1 LEIVIESLVEGA
13 QRAKGTVVVIDVLR
27 AFTSTCVAF
36 ERGVDHIVMVA
47 EVEEALALRE
57 AGAADLCI
65 GEVAGLKPDGFDY
78 GNSPYE
84 LSGAD
89 LSGKVIAQSTRA
101 GTTGVA
107 LAAEA
112 GAERL
117 FAGSLV
123 NAAATV
129 RAIAAIGAAI
139 GPEHVT
145 LAAMGAWGTIRS
157 DEDEQCAWYL
167 KNLLQGRRPDP
178 QAVRSLVLAG
188 EESQK
193 YHDPM
198 QERYHAKDLEMATRI
213 DSVDFAIG
221 VERRDGL
228 LIARPIRPAQL
239 A

>member
-1 LEIVIESLVEGA
+1 VEVVIESLIEGA

-27 AFTSTCVAF
+27 AFTSACVAF

-57 AGAADLCI
+57 SGAADLCI
-65 GEVAGLKPDGFDY
+65 GEVAGLKPDGFDF

-107 LAAEA
+107 LAAEV

-123 NAAATV
+123 NAAATA
-129 RAIAAIGAAI
+129 RAVAATGA
-139 GPEHVT
+139 ERVT

-167 KNLLQGRRPDP
+167 KNLLGGRRPDP
-178 QAVRSLVLAG
+178 QAVRALVLAG

-193 YHDPM
+193 YHDPA
-198 QERYHAKDLEMATRI
+198 QEQYHPKDLEMATRI

-228 LIARPIRPAQL
+228 LVARPIRPA
-239 A
+239 

>member
-1 LEIVIESLVEGA
+1 VEVVIESLVEGA

-27 AFTSTCVAF
+27 AFTSACVAF
-36 ERGVDHIVMVA
+36 EGGVERIVMVA

-57 AGAADLCI
+57 AGTADICM
-65 GEVAGLKPDGFDY
+65 GEVAGLKPDGFDF

-123 NAAATV
+123 NAAATA
-129 RAIAAIGAAI
+129 RAVAAALTTSETGR
-139 GPEHVT
+139 VT

-178 QAVRSLVLAG
+178 HAVRELVLAG

-193 YHDPM
+193 YHDPA
-198 QERYHAKDLEMATRI
+198 QEQYHSKDLEMATQV

-228 LIARPIRPAQL
+228 LVARPIRPA
-239 A
+239 

>member
-1 LEIVIESLVEGA
+1 MEIVIESLLQGA

-27 AFTSTCVAF
+27 AFTSACVAF
-36 ERGVDHIVMVA
+36 EGGADHIVMVA
-47 EVEEALALRE
+47 EVEEALALRNS
-57 AGAADLCI
+57 GAADLCM
-65 GEVAGLKPDGFDY
+65 GEVAGLRPAGFDF

-84 LSGAD
+84 LSGTD

-123 NAAATV
+123 NAVATARAVAAT
-129 RAIAAIGAAI
+129 GA
-139 GPEHVT
+139 EYVT
-145 LAAMGAWGTIRS
+145 LVAMGSWGTIRS

-167 KNLLQGRRPDP
+167 KNLLQGRHPDP
-178 QAVRSLVLAG
+178 GAVSELVLAG

-193 YHDPM
+193 YHDPA
-198 QERYHAKDLEMATRI
+198 QEQYHPRDLEMATSI
-213 DSVDFAIG
+213 DTADFAIG

-228 LIARPIRPAQL
+228 LIARPIRPVLPA
-239 A
+239 